1 MTFTTDNGTIFD
13 CNGNLYEEDQE
24 LDMGATYNFDSEKS
38 FQDFMVYCGQ
48 FLTNLDILPKFAY
61 YKC

>member
-24 LDMGATYNFDSEKS
+24 LDMGATYNFDSEK
-38 FQDFMVYCGQ
+38 
-48 FLTNLDILPKFAY
+48 
-61 YKC
+61 